1 MTGGVTEA
9 TLGVMHSGVRA
20 RDGSARR
27 PAGEL
32 GRLPA
37 RASDRTFRG
46 PGVTLGEFRCPPD
59 DPRWRGDNTITDGHN
74 VVFPRTSVVIRH
86 AGRPPVVTNRNHV
99 MFYNHGQVYTR
110 GRIDQHGDQCV
121 YLVVSANL
129 LLEIAGAFDPAVVD
143 RPDRPFPF
151 DHGPSDPSSYLLCHL
166 VCQHLLGDEAPD
178 ALLLE
183 ETILHLLHAVIGQA
197 YGARGG
203 SRRAPR
209 PSAIKARAEA
219 VEAVKSILSSRFQEG
234 IRLDDL
240 AREVGVSTYHLARVF
255 KAGTGL
261 TLHAY
266 LNQLRLRASLERLTE
281 RRTDLSELAL
291 DLGFSSH
298 SHFTDAF
305 RRAFGASPSVIRRAA
320 AARDLREMS
329 KILEA

>member
-1 MTGGVTEA
+1 
-9 TLGVMHSGVRA
+9 MHSGVRA
-20 RDGSARR
+20 SDGSERRR

-32 GRLPA
+32 GRPLA
-37 RASDRTFRG
+37 RASERTFRA
-46 PGVTLGEFRCPPD
+46 PGVWLGEFRCPPD
-59 DPRWRGDNTITDGHN
+59 DPRWRGDNIIVDGHN
-74 VVFPRTSVVIRH
+74 VVFPRTSLVIQH
-86 AGRPPVVTNRNHV
+86 AGREPVVTNRNHV
-99 MFYNHGQVYTR
+99 MFYNHRQVYTR
-110 GRIDQHGDQCV
+110 GRIDQHGDHCI
-121 YLVVSANL
+121 YLVVSGDL
-129 LLEIAGAFDPAVVD
+129 LLEIAGPYDPAVVE

-151 DHGPSDPSSYLLCHL
+151 DHGPSDPSSYLFYHL
-166 VCQHLLGDEAPD
+166 VSHYLLGHEAPD

-183 ETILHLLHAVIGQA
+183 ETILRVLHAVIGQA
-197 YGARGG
+197 YRARGG

-209 PSAIKARAEA
+209 PSAIRARAEA
-219 VEAVKSILSSRFQEG
+219 VAAVKSILSIRFREG

-281 RRTDLSELAL
+281 RRADLSELAL